1 MNRTKKIIM
10 ASMLSALTF
19 IATIVIKIPSP
30 LSGYINL
37 GDALV
42 LLSGWLLSP
51 LYAFLSAG
59 VGSALADMYSGYFI
73 YAPATFIIKGIMS
86 LIAHYL
92 FKKKYLSGLLAEL
105 FMIFGYYIFE
115 GFLYGFIA
123 SLINIPPNAIQGA
136 MGLII
141 GVVLIN
147 IFKKYK
153 LIK

>member
-1 MNRTKKIIM
+1 MNTTKKIIM
-10 ASMLSALTF
+10 SSLLCALTF

-30 LSGYINL
+30 LNGYINL

-59 VGSALADMYSGYFI
+59 LGSGLADVYSGYLI
-73 YAPATFIIKGIMS
+73 YAPATFVIKGVMAI
-86 LIAHYL
+86 IAHYL
-92 FKKKYLSGLLAEL
+92 LKKKFLGGLSAEL
-105 FMIFGYYIFE
+105 FMILGYYIFE
-115 GFLYGFIA
+115 GFLYGFIP
-123 SLINIPPNAIQGA
+123 SLVNIPPNAVQGA

-147 IFKKYK
+147 VFEKYK